1 MWGGDPF
8 PRDTPVLGRK
18 IPWWASG
25 GEPLTWGPTA
35 QFTGESLGTVRLSV
49 GRPWH
54 ESLLVFIFYS
64 PWFVR
69 CLSAQTLC
77 RSLFSTMRA
86 WESNSEC
93 QALLQSPLPV
103 EPSQWPCFCWT
114 SLLVVCFMR
123 HSFRNPG
130 WPGTPHRDP
139 PASMPP
145 GPDHLCVSWWVL
157 ARAQA

>member
-1 MWGGDPF
+1 MGWGPLSSGHPRPGTEDP
-8 PRDTPVLGRK
+8 L
-18 IPWWASG
+18 ASG
-25 GEPLTWGPTA
+25 GEPLTGPTA
-35 QFTGESLGTVRLSV
+35 QFTGESLGPARLSV

-64 PWFVR
+64 HW

-86 WESNSEC
+86 WESNSGC

-123 HSFRNPG
+123 HRLHSPG

-139 PASMPP
+139 PASVPP
-145 GPDHLCVSWWVL
+145 GPDHLCVLWWVL